1 MVEDVVDDHHPAKF
15 LLPSMRAASS
25 TASTHITPRMPQAS
39 NINPP
44 TPIQQTHHGKNKL
57 FIDFKFKVEPKVY
70 LLLRKRLTI
79 RVVGFDQLFRNP
91 PSKPSNVQV
100 DEGLFQ
106 AKLILKAITTSSLI
120 PKSKNCHWGKYKMK
134 YLTSPN
140 MTISFY

>member
-1 MVEDVVDDHHPAKF
+1 MWYAAANTFGLTLRLSGGYDDDQKFTTPSKAK
-15 LLPSMRAASS
+15 RE
-25 TASTHITPRMPQAS
+25 T
-39 NINPP
+39 
-44 TPIQQTHHGKNKL
+44 L
-57 FIDFKFKVEPKVY
+57 FEVQNSYTLAIVY
-70 LLLRKRLTI
+70 S

-140 MTISFY
+140 MRISFY

>member
-1 MVEDVVDDHHPAKF
+1 MYVDTMMASLVVRWAD
-15 LLPSMRAASS
+15 
-25 TASTHITPRMPQAS
+25 
-39 NINPP
+39 
-44 TPIQQTHHGKNKL
+44 
-57 FIDFKFKVEPKVY
+57 
-70 LLLRKRLTI
+70 LTN
-79 RVVGFDQLFRNP
+79 FFETP

-106 AKLILKAITTSSLI
+106 AKLILKAITTSSSI